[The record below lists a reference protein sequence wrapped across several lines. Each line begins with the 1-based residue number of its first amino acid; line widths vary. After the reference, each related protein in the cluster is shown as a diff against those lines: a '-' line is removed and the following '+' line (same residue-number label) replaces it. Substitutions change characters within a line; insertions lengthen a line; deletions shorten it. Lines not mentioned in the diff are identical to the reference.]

1 MDIYHSITEWYIYML
16 YKYLICKILDI
27 YILSMVYLY
36 QDNLSRRIK
45 MELITVQPHEITDR
59 KITLEEAIE
68 AFLTDQDIADSS
80 RHTYSRSLR
89 QFTSWICETGRDSR
103 LDLQREDILAYKD
116 YLSDKAS
123 YTITLYLTSVRKL
136 YQWLESKKIYPDI
149 TRNVKGAKKPK
160 GYRKDILTPDQLRE
174 TLDSMDRSTLKGKRN
189 YALFNL
195 MARTALRD
203 IEVSRALVEDIRQEA
218 GQPVLWVHGKGR
230 DSKDDFVLLTEEALK
245 PIKEYLK
252 ERGEVKPEDPLFCS
266 LSDRNYGQAMTSRSI
281 SRIVKKAL
289 RKVGLDDKRLTAH
302 SLRHTA
308 ISLSIQGGAS
318 LQQAQAMARHAD
330 PKTTLV
336 YFHNLD
342 RIQAGAEKFI
352 DF

>member
-1 MDIYHSITEWYIYML
+1 
-16 YKYLICKILDI
+16 
-27 YILSMVYLY
+27 
-36 QDNLSRRIK
+36 
-45 MELITVQPHEITDR
+45 MELITIQPDELAKREPD
-59 KITLEEAIE
+59 IE
-68 AFLTDQDIADSS
+68 DLIEDFLAEQDISENSKD
-80 RHTYSRSLR
+80 TYSRSLK
-89 QFTSWICETGRDSR
+89 QFVSWIYESGRDGR

-149 TRNVKGAKKPK
+149 TRNIKGAKKPK

-174 TLDSMDRSTLKGKRN
+174 TLGNMDRSTLKGKRN

-203 IEVSRALVEDIRQEA
+203 IEVSRALVEDIRQES
-218 GQPVLWVHGKGR
+218 GQPVLWVHGKGH

-318 LQQAQAMARHAD
+318 LQQAQAMARHSD

-336 YFHNLD
+336 YFHNLQ
-342 RIQAGAEKFI
+342 RIEAGAEKCI

>member
-1 MDIYHSITEWYIYML
+1 
-16 YKYLICKILDI
+16 
-27 YILSMVYLY
+27 
-36 QDNLSRRIK
+36 

-59 KITLEEAIE
+59 KITLEDAIE

-103 LDLQREDILAYKD
+103 LDLQREDILEYKD
-116 YLSDKAS
+116 YLSDKSS
-123 YTITLYLTSVRKL
+123 YTVTLYLTAVRKL
-136 YQWLESKKIYPDI
+136 YQWLESKRIYPDI
-149 TRNVKGAKKPK
+149 TRGIKGAKKPK
-160 GYRKDILTPDQLRE
+160 GFRKDTLTEEQLNKALRAME
-174 TLDSMDRSTLKGKRN
+174 KRSLRGLRD
-189 YALFNL
+189 YAIFNL
-195 MARTALRD
+195 MARTGLRD
-203 IEVSRALVEDIRQEA
+203 IEVSRALIEDIRQEA
-218 GQPVLWVHGKGR
+218 GQPVLWIQGKGR
-230 DSKDDFVLLTEEALK
+230 DTKDDFVLLTDEALK
-245 PIKEYLK
+245 PIKRYLK
-252 ERGEVKPEDPLFCS
+252 SRASVQEGDPLFCS
-266 LSDRNYGQAMTSRSI
+266 HSDRNTGEALTSRSI

-289 RKVGLDDKRLTAH
+289 RRIGLDDKRLTAH

-308 ISLSIQGGAS
+308 ITLSIKGGAS
-318 LQQAQAMARHAD
+318 LQQAQAMARHTD